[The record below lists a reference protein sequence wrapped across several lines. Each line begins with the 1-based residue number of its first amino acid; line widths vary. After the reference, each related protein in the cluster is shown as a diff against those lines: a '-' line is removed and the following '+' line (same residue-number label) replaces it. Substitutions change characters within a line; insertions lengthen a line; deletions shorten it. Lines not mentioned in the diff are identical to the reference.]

1 MIMEQLNAVRRDG
14 DQHSLAHE
22 LVVLDGLCGGALDF
36 FSP

>member
-1 MIMEQLNAVRRDG
+1 MIMEQLTQCGAMEINI
-14 DQHSLAHE
+14 HAHE

>member
-1 MIMEQLNAVRRDG
+1 MRMEQLTQWSALEINI
-14 DQHSLAHE
+14 HAHE